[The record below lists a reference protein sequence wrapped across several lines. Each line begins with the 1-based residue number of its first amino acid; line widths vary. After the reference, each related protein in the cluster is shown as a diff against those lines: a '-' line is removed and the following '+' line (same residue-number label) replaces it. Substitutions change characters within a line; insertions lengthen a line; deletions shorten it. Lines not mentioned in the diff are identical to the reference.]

1 MPQSLWECN
10 RRNERPRYFV
20 SGLLYFFGPVCL
32 TLPKLPTS
40 LIRLT
45 LRLPGDGVLPTL
57 SREEFCMRSSLIR
70 RCASAVCL
78 SALLLLS
85 YSAPT
90 LFGQGGEPQYFAIP
104 GAKVVPVSGPPIEN
118 ATVVLS
124 RGIITAVGKDVAI
137 PPEAWVIEGKGLT
150 VYPGLVDSFTDVG
163 IPAALAPTG
172 GEGGPRRPQEA
183 SRGPQDR
190 PGSTPWRSAAD
201 EVSLSDKRIETWRSA
216 GFTTVVSAPKGGFFP
231 GQAAVLDLG
240 GERAGDLV
248 VKSPVAI
255 PVSLQLSGGF
265 GSGFPSSLMGV
276 LAYVHQVWL
285 DTDWSSKAQAA
296 YEKNPRGIERPRYDR
311 TEAALA
317 DALEDQALVLI
328 PANNSVQLRRA
339 LELVDRWHVKG
350 AIYGGQMAYEVAPEI
365 AAKKLPV
372 LVNLKWPEAEKD
384 ADPEDKPSLRTLQ
397 FRDRAPSS
405 PAALAKAGVKFAFYS
420 GGITAPK
427 DTLKAAK
434 KSIDAGL
441 APDAALRALTLSPA
455 EIFGVADRLGS
466 IENGKIANLVV
477 ADGDLFEEKTKIKF
491 VFVDGHKFEV
501 REPEKPKDPPKGDI
515 TGKWKL
521 SYTTPDGPEE
531 STADLTMD
539 KDGTISGTITSK
551 RGTASVISGYLSVDK
566 FSFTI
571 DIPLQGSPADVT
583 FSGSF
588 DGTSLKGSI
597 SVQGLSLEFT
607 GVKPGAASSAMVNW
621 GGAQ

>member
-1 MPQSLWECN
+1 
-10 RRNERPRYFV
+10 
-20 SGLLYFFGPVCL
+20 
-32 TLPKLPTS
+32 
-40 LIRLT
+40 
-45 LRLPGDGVLPTL
+45 
-57 SREEFCMRSSLIR
+57 MRSSMIR

-78 SALLLLS
+78 GALFLLS
-85 YSAPT
+85 YAAPT
-90 LFGQGGEPQYFAIP
+90 LFGQGGEPPYFAIR

-118 ATVVLS
+118 ATVVVS
-124 RGIITAVGKDVAI
+124 RGIITAVGKDVAV

-163 IPAALAPTG
+163 IPAAAPAG
-172 GEGGPRRPQEA
+172 GEGGGPRRPQET

-201 EVSLSDKRIETWRSA
+201 EVSLSDKRIETWRAA

-255 PVSLQLSGGF
+255 PVSLQISGGF
-265 GSGFPSSLMGV
+265 GGGFPDSLMGG

-285 DTDWSSKAQAA
+285 DTDWSIKAQAI
-296 YEKNPRGIERPRYDR
+296 YEKNPRGAERPRYDR

-317 DALEDQALVLI
+317 DALEDHALVLI

-339 LELVDRWHVKG
+339 LELVDRWNVKSVL
-350 AIYGGQMAYEVAPEI
+350 YGGQMAYEVAPEI
-365 AAKKLPV
+365 AAKKLHV
-372 LVNLKWPEAEKD
+372 LVNLKWPEGEKD

-405 PAALAKAGVKFAFYS
+405 PGALAKAGVKFAFYS
-420 GGITAPK
+420 GGLATPK
-427 DTLKAAK
+427 DIVKAAK

-477 ADGDLFEEKTKIKF
+477 TDGDLFEEKTKVKMI
-491 VFVDGHKFEV
+491 FVDGRKYEP
-501 REPEKPKDPPKGDI
+501 REPEKPKDAPKGDI

-521 SYTTPDGPEE
+521 SYTTPEGPEE
-531 STADLTMD
+531 STADLTME
-539 KDGTISGTITSK
+539 KDGTVTGTVSGK
-551 RGTASVISGYLSVDK
+551 RGTTSIINGYLSGDK
-566 FSFTI
+566 FSFMI
-571 DIPLQGSPADVT
+571 NIPLDQGPTDVT
-583 FSGSF
+583 FGGTF

-597 SVQGLSLEFT
+597 SVLGLSIDFT
-607 GVKPGAASSAMVNW
+607 GVKPGNAIVR
-621 GGAQ
+621 GGR

>member
-1 MPQSLWECN
+1 MRFN
-10 RRNERPRYFV
+10 
-20 SGLLYFFGPVCL
+20 
-32 TLPKLPTS
+32 
-40 LIRLT
+40 LI
-45 LRLPGDGVLPTL
+45 LRCV
-57 SREEFCMRSSLIR
+57 
-70 RCASAVCL
+70 SAVCFV
-78 SALLLLS
+78 ALLALFCA
-85 YSAPT
+85 APS
-90 LFGQGGEPQYFAIP
+90 LYAQGGEPQYFAIR
-104 GAKVVPVSGPPIEN
+104 GAKVVPVSGPPVEH
-118 ATVVLS
+118 ATIVIS
-124 RGIITAVGKDVAI
+124 RGLITAVGKDIAI
-137 PPEAWVIEGKGLT
+137 PPEAWVIDGKGLI
-150 VYPGLVDSFTDVG
+150 VYPGLIDSFTDVG
-163 IPAALAPTG
+163 IPVAPPAA
-172 GEGGPRRPQEA
+172 GESGPRRTPEGA
-183 SRGPQDR
+183 RGPEDR
-190 PGSTPWRSAAD
+190 PASTPWRSAAD
-201 EVSLSDKRIETWRSA
+201 EISLSDKRIETWRNA
-216 GFTTVVSAPKGGFFP
+216 GFTTVVSAPKGGIFP
-231 GQAAVLDLG
+231 GQAAVLDLA

-255 PVSLQLSGGF
+255 PVALQTSGGF
-265 GSGFPSSLMGV
+265 GGGFPNSIMGV

-285 DTDWSSKAQAA
+285 DTEWSTKAQAT
-296 YEKNPRGIERPRYDR
+296 YEKSPRSVARPRYDR

-317 DALEDQALVLI
+317 DALEDHALVLI

-339 LELVDRWHVKG
+339 LELVDRWHVNG

-384 ADPEDKPSLRTLQ
+384 ADPEEKPSLRTLQ

-441 APDAALRALTLSPA
+441 APDAALRALTLSAA

-466 IENGKIANLVV
+466 IENGKIANLAV
-477 ADGDLFEEKTKIKF
+477 ADGDLFEEKTKIKL

-501 REPEKPKDPPKGDI
+501 REPEKPKEPPKGDI

-531 STADLTMD
+531 STADLAME
-539 KDGTISGTITSK
+539 KDGTVSGTVTSK
-551 RGTASVISGYLSVDK
+551 RGIASIINGYLSVDK

-571 DIPLQGSPADVT
+571 NIPLEGSPADVT
-583 FSGSF
+583 FSGTF

-597 SVQGLSLEFT
+597 SVQGFSLEFT
-607 GVKPGAASSAMVNW
+607 GVKPSAASSAMVNL